1 LRAVPCA
8 ERRLSMFPCPEESWT
23 MECQCPT
30 KEQDGTRIYATETE
44 CPMAVSTSPLTK
56 HPHHNT
62 TALYPSHTNLNP
74 DEEEADPTAD
84 PTGTMPEPGS

>member
-1 LRAVPCA
+1 
-8 ERRLSMFPCPEESWT
+8 

-30 KEQDGTRIYATETE
+30 TEQEDLNRTHT
-44 CPMAVSTSPLTK
+44 
-56 HPHHNT
+56 HHNT

-74 DEEEADPTAD
+74 NEEVDVPTAD